1 MFTDLYMLLSYAI
14 IVRGNIYRLGQF
26 NVREDDRFALL
37 GDGGALKTHKDIEV
51 REEGDAYRRY
61 TPAAI

>member
-37 GDGGALKTHKDIEV
+37 NEERLKN
-51 REEGDAYRRY
+51 A
-61 TPAAI
+61 